1 MFKLKNLLVVGL
13 FAGLIAMPAQAQ
25 DELPV
30 EVDIDLLSRQMTVEE
45 AGEELARDMNA
56 ETLQTKDR
64 KRAKKVLKE
73 LAQKGVPVNKAYEAV
88 SKAVKEG
95 EEVEGLAKDENV
107 AGLKKEAA
115 KEEVKEDA
123 EDKSL
128 SAEDVAS
135 SVEVLDRLVEEGV
148 PVEQA
153 RSVVREAIKGD
164 KNPQKLQQK
173 ITERHVNQLKEQAE
187 KGEPDTENIGEKKR
201 QRNMNRISNEFLK
214 RLEDEKDNYE
224 DDYNTPGR

>member
-1 MFKLKNLLVVGL
+1 MFKVKNLLVVGL
-13 FAGLIAMPAQAQ
+13 FAGLIAMPVQAQ

-30 EVDIDLLSRQMTVEE
+30 EVDIDLLSQQMTVEE
-45 AGEELARDMNA
+45 AGEELDRDIDQEA
-56 ETLQTKDR
+56 VEAKDR
-64 KRAKKVLKE
+64 KRAKEVLKE
-73 LAQKGVPVNKAYEAV
+73 LAQKGVPVNKAYESV

-123 EDKSL
+123 EDKGL

-135 SVEVLDRLVEEGV
+135 SVEVLNRLVEEGV
-148 PVEQA
+148 PVKQA
-153 RSVVREAIKGD
+153 RSVVKEAIKGD
-164 KNPQKLQQK
+164 SNPQKLQQRL
-173 ITERHVNQLKEQAE
+173 TEEHVNQLKEQAE
-187 KGEPDTENIGEKKR
+187 KGEPDTENIGEKRR
-201 QRNMNRISNEFLK
+201 QRNMNKISNEFLE
-214 RLEDEKDNYE
+214 RIEKEKENYE